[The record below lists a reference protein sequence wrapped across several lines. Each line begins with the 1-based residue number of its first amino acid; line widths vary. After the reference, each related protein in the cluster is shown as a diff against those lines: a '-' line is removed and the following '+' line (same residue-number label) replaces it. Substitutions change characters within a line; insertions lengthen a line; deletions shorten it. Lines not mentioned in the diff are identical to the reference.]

1 MKNGRKYGTTEVPEK
16 HSGCSKRADQ
26 KAETWGRQRI
36 DSLVE
41 DEVIFEAKA
50 LETLPRI
57 FEGPEGRNQIFLNF
71 AKIDNFS
78 EFSVVRF

>member
-1 MKNGRKYGTTEVPEK
+1 MKNGRKHGTTEVPEK
-16 HSGCSKRADQ
+16 HSMPSKRADQ

-41 DEVIFEAKA
+41 DEVILEAKA

-57 FEGPEGRNQIFLNF
+57 FEVTEGRGSNF
-71 AKIDNFS
+71 FKLREN
-78 EFSVVRF
+78 R